1 MKMRE
6 CGDETL
12 TEITYLVLLAFYR
25 PNHGYGV
32 MQFLEEHTKGRV
44 KPGAGT
50 LYGAINSLVKKEWIK
65 PYAQEDRKKI
75 YLITDLGKIIL
86 EKEVMRLRQNYTL
99 GNQTIYGGDEYECS

>member
-1 MKMRE
+1 MYLAE
-6 CGDETL
+6 PFCVLLLLTIHHNEFLNLQIVGTWVLSHDQCGDETL

-50 LYGAINSLVKKEWIK
+50 LYGAINSLV
-65 PYAQEDRKKI
+65 
-75 YLITDLGKIIL
+75 
-86 EKEVMRLRQNYTL
+86 
-99 GNQTIYGGDEYECS
+99 